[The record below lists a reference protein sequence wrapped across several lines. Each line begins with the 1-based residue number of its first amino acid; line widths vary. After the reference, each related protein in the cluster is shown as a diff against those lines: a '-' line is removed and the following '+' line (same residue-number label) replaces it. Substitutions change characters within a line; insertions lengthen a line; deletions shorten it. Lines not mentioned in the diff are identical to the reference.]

1 MGAVVIKKGSHHEAH
16 KFPIDDGTLARVAKV
31 LGIDHLPD
39 AESIHIYRG
48 HPAPPSGG
56 QTSSSSGEGRR
67 PPQRG
72 RRRSGGGET

>member
-1 MGAVVIKKGSHHEAH
+1 MMGAVVIKKGSHHEAH

-56 QTSSSSGEGRR
+56 QTSSGGPPAQRR
-67 PPQRG
+67 RQ
-72 RRRSGGGET
+72 RSGGGQT

>member
-48 HPAPPSGG
+48 HPTPPSGG
-56 QTSSSSGEGRR
+56 QAPSPPGGGRP
-67 PPQRG
+67 PPQR
-72 RRRSGGGET
+72 RRSRSGGGGQ